1 MLFLHI
7 LVVAVTAAGT
17 VAVLTGRFRKFQK
30 RDLFQLTFL
39 ACCAGQILSM
49 ALTGGCILTQWE
61 QELLKAAGVA
71 PYAGGFLDHYLPWA
85 PKWIRRTLQPLS
97 LGVAGGLLF
106 QGLLVWRKR
115 RRPKRPTESN

>member
-1 MLFLHI
+1 M
-7 LVVAVTAAGT
+7 VAVTAAGT

-39 ACCAGQILSM
+39 

-85 PKWIRRTLQPLS
+85 PKWIRRALQPLS

-115 RRPKRPTESN
+115 RRLKRPTESN